1 MSNNPRYKNGSRR
14 RKLRA
19 RFIAMG
25 LPCAI
30 CGRPIHYDEP
40 SDSKHPLSFV
50 IDERIPVSR
59 WREGGF
65 NNPTHAALDPG
76 NVQPVHWIC
85 NAQKGAK
92 TMDELYRHNGKHR
105 GGTVGD
111 TTHLTMTPSEHLTMT
126 LSDGNA
132 GSTYKSQCTPPTIN
146 LPDGEW

>member
-1 MSNNPRYKNGSRR
+1 MSYNPRHKNGHRR
-14 RKLRA
+14 RQLRA
-19 RFIAMG
+19 RFKAMG

-65 NNPTHAALDPG
+65 YNPTQAALDPD

-85 NAQKGAK
+85 NVQKGTK
-92 TMDELYRHNGKHR
+92 TMEELMKRQINHALGDAPYTDTPPKADRRTPHNSIH
-105 GGTVGD
+105 T
-111 TTHLTMTPSEHLTMT
+111 TPSI
-126 LSDGNA
+126 
-132 GSTYKSQCTPPTIN
+132 IN